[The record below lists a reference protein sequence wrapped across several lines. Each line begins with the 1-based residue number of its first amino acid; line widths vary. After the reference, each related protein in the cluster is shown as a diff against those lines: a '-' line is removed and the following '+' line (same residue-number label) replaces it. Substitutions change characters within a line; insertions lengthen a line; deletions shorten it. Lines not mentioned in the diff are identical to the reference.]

1 MEAMSHSGP
10 PWWVRRLVIFVPRDI
25 RHDFIGNLYADA
37 REMHE
42 AGASRLK
49 VSLSMARA
57 LLEGFAQHA
66 PLEPAVTGTSDN
78 PELAA
83 WSTGVGWFS
92 WRLLGPGLFLGYIL
106 GSVPV
111 ILSAVALLV
120 LSFACL
126 VTLAVTGK
134 NPLPETQARFMA
146 AILGGTIATLLTLL
160 VFAIP
165 TVVVIGL
172 ASLFSV
178 TLVSALAIKAYV
190 FVATLTACGIT
201 GSGWVPQE
209 WSPQRLVENDDVYH
223 EEDEGEEAEAPAEE
237 PVASGSQRG

>member
-1 MEAMSHSGP
+1 MEATPNSGLA
-10 PWWVRRLVIFVPRDI
+10 WWVRRLAIFVPKDI
-25 RHDFIGNLYADA
+25 RRDFVGNLWADN
-37 REMHE
+37 REMQE

-49 VSLSMARA
+49 VSLFMARA

-66 PLEPAVTGTSDN
+66 PLEPAVTGTSDK

-83 WSTGVGWFS
+83 WSTGIGRIT
-92 WRLLGPGLFLGYIL
+92 WRLLGPGLFLGYVL

-111 ILSAVALLV
+111 LLSAVGLLV
-120 LSFACL
+120 VSFACL
-126 VTLAVTGK
+126 VTLAVTGT
-134 NPLPETQARFMA
+134 NPLPENQSRFMA
-146 AILGGTIATLLTLL
+146 SILGGTIATLLTLF

-165 TVVVIGL
+165 TVVLIGL

-190 FVATLTACGIT
+190 FVATLAACVIT

-209 WSPQRLVENDDVYH
+209 WTPQRLVENDDVYH
-223 EEDEGEEAEAPAEE
+223 DEDEGEDAEAPAEE
-237 PVASGSQRG
+237 VAAT

>member
-1 MEAMSHSGP
+1 MEAASNSGLA
-10 PWWVRRLVIFVPRDI
+10 WWVRRLVIFVPKDI
-25 RHDFIGNLYADA
+25 RREFVGNLQADCH
-37 REMHE
+37 EMRE

-66 PLEPAVTGTSDN
+66 PLEPAVTGSSDK
-78 PELAA
+78 PVWAA
-83 WSTGVGWFS
+83 WSTGVGRIS
-92 WRLLGPGLFLGYIL
+92 WRLLGPGLFLGYVL

-111 ILSAVALLV
+111 LLSAVGLLV

-134 NPLPETQARFMA
+134 NPLPEAQSRFMA
-146 AILGGTIATLLTLL
+146 TILGGTVATLLTLFA
-160 VFAIP
+160 FAIP
-165 TVVVIGL
+165 TVVLIGL

-190 FVATLTACGIT
+190 FVATATACGIT

-209 WSPQRLVENDDVYH
+209 WTPKRLVENEDIYH
-223 EEDEGEEAEAPAEE
+223 HEVEGERAEAPAEE
-237 PVASGSQRG
+237 TVASGT